1 MTNLVERL
9 LHNKGRQLQ
18 KERKRFTIITTF
30 SCSTFIDFKQLQAV
44 NDEGVNGGIN
54 LHALKFVCNQVVK
67 TWHLPYCLNFCKL
80 YLA

>member
-1 MTNLVERL
+1 M
-9 LHNKGRQLQ
+9 
-18 KERKRFTIITTF
+18 
-30 SCSTFIDFKQLQAV
+30 DFKQLQAV